1 VKELFH
7 YFFYSIR
14 KRGLGQT
21 FYFFLLKISNKYF
34 DYKFGLDTSSDV
46 ELDNLVF
53 ISENKKE
60 GENYGTISPLLFN
73 KIMRTIPIGTDDVFI
88 DFGSGKG
95 RILLLASQF
104 GFCKIKGVEFSP
116 ELNIIAQNNIL
127 KWMRYFPN
135 TKGKFQLIESDVLL
149 YKFNHTENILYLYNP
164 FSEMIL
170 IPLLQ
175 NIQKSMKYYE
185 RQIFIIYVNQHYNS
199 VIENYN
205 FFLYKEIDLINKKCF
220 IYSNQIIKSEQD
232 IN

>member
-1 VKELFH
+1 
-7 YFFYSIR
+7 
-14 KRGLGQT
+14 
-21 FYFFLLKISNKYF
+21 
-34 DYKFGLDTSSDV
+34 
-46 ELDNLVF
+46 
-53 ISENKKE
+53 
-60 GENYGTISPLLFN
+60 
-73 KIMRTIPIGTDDVFI
+73 
-88 DFGSGKG
+88 
-95 RILLLASQF
+95 
-104 GFCKIKGVEFSP
+104 
-116 ELNIIAQNNIL
+116 
-127 KWMRYFPN
+127 MRYFPN

-185 RQIFIIYVNQHYNS
+185 RQIFIVYVNPYYNS
-199 VIENYN
+199 IIENYN

>member
-1 VKELFH
+1 MKELFK

-21 FYFFLLKISNKYF
+21 FIFFLLKISNKYF

-164 FSEMIL
+164 FSDVIL

-175 NIQKSMKYYE
+175 NIQKSIKYYE
-185 RQIFIIYVNQHYNS
+185 RQIFIVYVNPYYNS
-199 VIENYN
+199 IIENYN

>member
-1 VKELFH
+1 
-7 YFFYSIR
+7 
-14 KRGLGQT
+14 
-21 FYFFLLKISNKYF
+21 
-34 DYKFGLDTSSDV
+34 
-46 ELDNLVF
+46 
-53 ISENKKE
+53 
-60 GENYGTISPLLFN
+60 
-73 KIMRTIPIGTDDVFI
+73 M
-88 DFGSGKG
+88 
-95 RILLLASQF
+95 
-104 GFCKIKGVEFSP
+104 
-116 ELNIIAQNNIL
+116 
-127 KWMRYFPN
+127 
-135 TKGKFQLIESDVLL
+135 LL

>member
-1 VKELFH
+1 
-7 YFFYSIR
+7 
-14 KRGLGQT
+14 
-21 FYFFLLKISNKYF
+21 
-34 DYKFGLDTSSDV
+34 
-46 ELDNLVF
+46 
-53 ISENKKE
+53 
-60 GENYGTISPLLFN
+60 
-73 KIMRTIPIGTDDVFI
+73 MRTIPIGTDDVFI

-104 GFCKIKGVEFSP
+104 GFCKIIGVEFSP

-185 RQIFIIYVNQHYNS
+185 RLIFIIYVNQHYNS